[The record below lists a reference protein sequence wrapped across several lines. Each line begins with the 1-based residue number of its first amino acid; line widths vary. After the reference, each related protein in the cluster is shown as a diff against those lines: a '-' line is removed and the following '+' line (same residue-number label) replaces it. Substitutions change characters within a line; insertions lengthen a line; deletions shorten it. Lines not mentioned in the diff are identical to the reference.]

1 MKYAKYL
8 ILFLLSLNVAQAQLA
23 PTNPPPAQ
31 IITFDA
37 PSPIFNIANYNIYY
51 GNSTGFYTNKIN
63 IGTNTVYTLSL
74 LRGATYFAAATSTDI
89 NGLESDFS
97 NEITFTVP
105 SLPPAPT
112 NLRLFAYDPIAQS
125 IYGIANEFQLL
136 SLQKTEEFNNW
147 TNITDLA
154 TDDNGVFY
162 YVDNNTN
169 DYAFYRLQIK

>member
-8 ILFLLSLNVAQAQLA
+8 ILFLLSLNVAQAQLT

-37 PSPIFNIANYNIYY
+37 PSPIFNIVNYNIYY
-51 GNSTGFYTNKIN
+51 GNNTGYYTNKIN

-89 NGLESDFS
+89 NGLESNFS

-112 NLRLFAYDPIAQS
+112 NLRVFAYDPIAQS
-125 IYGIANEFQLL
+125 VYGIMNELQLFSLEKTNEFDDWANIGD
-136 SLQKTEEFNNW
+136 SNSD
-147 TNITDLA
+147 TN
-154 TDDNGVFY
+154 GFFY
-162 YVDNNTN
+162 VVDNNTN
-169 DYAFYRLQIK
+169 DYAFYRIRIQ